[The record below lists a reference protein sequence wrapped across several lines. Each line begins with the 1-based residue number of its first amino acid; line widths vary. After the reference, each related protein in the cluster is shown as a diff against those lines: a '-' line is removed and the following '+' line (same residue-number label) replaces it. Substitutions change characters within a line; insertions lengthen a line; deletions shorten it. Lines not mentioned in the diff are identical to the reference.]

1 MRIAVGGI
9 HIECSTYNPVLNEEK
24 DFRVVRGEGL
34 LSDPYFAFLKDYEA
48 EFLPTV
54 HARAIAGGPV
64 SRSTYESFKTEFLNR
79 LRTLLPL
86 DGLYLA
92 MHGAMYVEDM
102 EDAEGDWINAA
113 RTLVGDDCVLSASYD
128 LHGNVSQR
136 ILDALD
142 MYSTYRTA
150 PHIDVEATMRRSVSM
165 LVKSLKSGVKPL
177 LLWAPI
183 PVVLPGERTSTVD
196 QPAKGLYEMLP
207 EIDAI
212 EGVWDASLMVGYVWA
227 DEPRA
232 TAAAILTGTDR
243 IILEREAKRVAQAY
257 WDAREAFVFGC
268 ETGSIEECVDKAI
281 ASPTAPVVLA
291 DSGDN
296 PTGGGVGDRADVL
309 AELIAKGAT
318 GTIFAGIADKI
329 ATESCYAAGVGARI
343 AVTIGAS
350 LDIKGSKPVS
360 ANVEVKF
367 LLETTDPA
375 LREAV
380 VSTSGIDV
388 VLSAKRR
395 PYHNI
400 ADFTQLGLDPHSAK
414 IIVVKSGYLSPEL
427 APLASPNLMAL
438 SPGVVDQFVERLP
451 RARKQKPTYPFDKSF
466 SFEPMVMLSA
476 RSVKHAQMIDSSSG
490 LRPSADLER

>member
-79 LRTLLPL
+79 LKTLLPL

-92 MHGAMYVEDM
+92 MHGAMYVEGM

-243 IILEREAKRVAQAY
+243 TVLEREAKRVAQAY

-268 ETGSIEECVDKAI
+268 ETGSIEECVAKAVV
-281 ASPTAPVVLA
+281 SPTAPVILA

-309 AELIAKGAT
+309 AELLVKGAT
-318 GTIFAGIADKI
+318 GTIFAGIADN
-329 ATESCYAAGVGARI
+329 AAAEACYAAGVGARLDL
-343 AVTIGAS
+343 TIGAS
-350 LDIKGSKPVS
+350 LDTKGSKPVS

-375 LREAV
+375 SREAV
-380 VSTSGIDV
+380 VSTGGIDV

-400 ADFTQLGLDPHSAK
+400 ADFTRLGLHPHSAK

-427 APLASPNLMAL
+427 APLANPNLMAL

-451 RARKQKPTYPFDKSF
+451 RTRKGKPTYPFDKHF
-466 SFEPMVMLSA
+466 SFEPKVTLSA
-476 RSVKHAQMIDSSSG
+476 RSELA
-490 LRPSADLER
+490 